1 MQDITDEEVEL
12 NGPDQVKA
20 DALISK
26 LKAWEQNGVIARL
39 EYMQRMAT
47 RVRVRRSPRHGEME
61 GRVQD
66 DATIKELGFGGG
78 LVVLRFTEYKEDRS
92 GVQPF
97 DISFK
102 KMETEDF
109 ISLNSDLFE
118 GFDIGEPDTGD
129 SKNPLLDYY
138 DEQNGGKGWG
148 DYKSRA
154 HGTGTYAWA
163 IPDEEAIEAIVKLER
178 PIIEIGAGR
187 GYWADLICKAGG
199 DIIAFDNA
207 VPHSDG
213 ANHYHEKNGLFFD
226 VQDGSYEKIAD
237 HPERILF
244 LCWPPYRSSLALDC
258 LEAYSGDTLIYVG
271 ESAYGCTG
279 CDDFH
284 GRISSHWEFIS
295 SVSIP
300 QWAGIHDNLEIFR
313 RK

>member
-1 MQDITDEEVEL
+1 MQDITDKEVEL

-26 LKAWEQNGVIARL
+26 MKAWETNGVFARL
-39 EYMQRMAT
+39 EHMKRMAT
-47 RVRVRRSPRHGEME
+47 RVRVLRSPGPGEME
-61 GRVQD
+61 GAIQD
-66 DATIKELGFGGG
+66 DAIIEELGYGGC
-78 LVVLRFTEYKEDRS
+78 LVVLRFTKRTPRGGD
-92 GVQPF
+92 VQPF
-97 DISFK
+97 DIGYK
-102 KMETEDF
+102 NMETEDF
-109 ISLNSDLFE
+109 ISLNADLFE
-118 GFDIGEPDTGD
+118 GLPVGESDMAD

-138 DEQNGGKGWG
+138 DEHDGGQGWG
-148 DYKSRA
+148 DYKTRS

-163 IPDEEAIEAIVKLER
+163 VPTKEAIDAIVALGR
-178 PIIEIGAGR
+178 PIVEIGAGR

-207 VPHSDG
+207 PPHSEG
-213 ANHYHEKNGLFFD
+213 ANHYHEESGLFFD
-226 VQDGSYEKIAD
+226 VQDGSYEKIVD

-244 LCWPPYRSSLALDC
+244 LCWPPYADSLAWDC

-271 ESAYGCTG
+271 EGSYGCTG

-284 GRISSHWEFIS
+284 ARISEHWSFIS

-300 QWAGIHDNLEIFR
+300 QWAGIHDSMDIFR